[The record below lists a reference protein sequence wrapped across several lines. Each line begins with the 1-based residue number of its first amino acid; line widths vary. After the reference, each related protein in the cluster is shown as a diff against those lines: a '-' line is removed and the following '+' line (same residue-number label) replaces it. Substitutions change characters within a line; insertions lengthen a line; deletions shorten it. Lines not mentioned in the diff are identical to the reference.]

1 MTIQIQSSLHDK
13 VLSIY
18 IYKNGCMFVYMFGHN
33 SITPERFQPNLVHI
47 YYIMYVYI
55 IYIFYLLSIIFSRED
70 GVGGLH
76 GIHPQGLSIAAV
88 VTFTQIGIEAT
99 AR

>member
-1 MTIQIQSSLHDK
+1 MY
-13 VLSIY
+13 V
-18 IYKNGCMFVYMFGHN
+18 YKF
-33 SITPERFQPNLVHI
+33 
-47 YYIMYVYI
+47 YVYI
-55 IYIFYLLSIIFSRED
+55 IYIYLLIIFSKED

-76 GIHPQGLSIAAV
+76 GIHPQGLPIAAA